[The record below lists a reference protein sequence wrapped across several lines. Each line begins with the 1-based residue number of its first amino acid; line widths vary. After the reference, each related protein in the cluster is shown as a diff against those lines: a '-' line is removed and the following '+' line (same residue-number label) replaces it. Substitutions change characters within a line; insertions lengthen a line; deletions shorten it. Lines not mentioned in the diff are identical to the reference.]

1 MSLQTHLGERVELDR
16 QKRFMAAHAACH
28 DRIYRY
34 FRRRT
39 DSHSTAEDLCAEV
52 FRIAWEKSGAG
63 EELPAMFLFGVAQNL
78 LRNHVRSGA
87 RSANLILQLQL
98 ERTELARDGDGS
110 VRDALARLKSD
121 EREVLLLTYWD
132 GFSSG
137 ELSDLL
143 NTTATAIRMRLHRA
157 RKALGRLLQT
167 ERESEE
173 YLR

>member
-1 MSLQTHLGERVELDR
+1 MSLQTHLGERVELER

-34 FRRRT
+34 FRRRA
-39 DSHSTAEDLCAEV
+39 DSPSTAEDLCAEV
-52 FRIAWEKSGAG
+52 FRIAWEKSGHG
-63 EELPAMFLFGVAQNL
+63 EELSAMFLFGVAQNV
-78 LRNHVRSGA
+78 LRNHLRSAA
-87 RSANLILQLQL
+87 RSANLVLSLQL
-98 ERTELARDGDGS
+98 ERTEHADADGS
-110 VRDALARLKSD
+110 VLEALARLKPD

-132 GFSSG
+132 GFSSS

>member
-39 DSHSTAEDLCAEV
+39 ESPSTAEDLCAEV
-52 FRIAWEKSGAG
+52 FRIAWEKSGEK
-63 EELPAMFLFGVAQNL
+63 EELSAMFLFGVAQNV
-78 LRNHVRSGA
+78 LRNHLRSA
-87 RSANLILQLQL
+87 VRSANLMLSLQL
-98 ERTELARDGDGS
+98 ERTEQARDTDGS
-110 VRDALARLKSD
+110 VRDALGRLKPD

-132 GFSSG
+132 GLTSN

-157 RKALGRLLQT
+157 RKALGRLLQA

-173 YLR
+173 YIR